1 MPSAR
6 CESFCADKIHNKK
19 MSHRFSFYS
28 KQQSQ
33 ELLERL
39 DARRSLNFN
48 YLIIDRDRD
57 LDEWITKIETESCFI
72 ALDTE
77 TKGLTPASGMVK
89 TLQIAYGEDEPVL
102 IIKLPKIKDR
112 TSLQRLM
119 SSSKL
124 LKIGHHIKFD
134 ILMLEAEGIEVKGP
148 VMCTMLGIG
157 VLKAGATRQA
167 SLQFTAQDLLNI
179 ELDKAEQ
186 NSDWG
191 GKLSTTQLQ
200 YAANDAGILIEIMT
214 QLQQKLDIAGLTK
227 IAILE
232 YCCLLPIVEMQ
243 RRGIYLDRD
252 CWQRVRQEYEQ
263 QRDRLAE
270 KIYQELER
278 EFNIASSTQLLKAL
292 QIYGIE
298 IKSTNSNVLIEV
310 KKHPVI
316 AEIIKYR
323 SLNTIINTFLKGF
336 DLHICSDNRL
346 RGNWWQIGTRTGRT
360 SCQEP
365 NLSNIPKI
373 PKIRNCFAATDGYL
387 LIDAD
392 YSQIELRLAAKRM
405 NVPTLIEAFIKG
417 EDIHALTGSYIYD
430 CDLEELT
437 AQERKLGKI
446 LNLGLIY
453 GMGAEKFR
461 LNAAK
466 KFGVYL
472 TVTRSK
478 ELREMFFALY
488 PEIDEYHQSCRRSW
502 QQGQQKASSTLGRV
516 NIWSSK
522 SPKLNQ
528 IINYPIQADCADIL
542 KQAISSWY
550 LECLHQK
557 FDAYLVLTAYDQL
570 VIEAREEQTQYAAQI
585 LEKVMIEAGQN
596 LLDPVPVVVDL
607 KIGKYWN

>member
-1 MPSAR
+1 
-6 CESFCADKIHNKK
+6 

-33 ELLERL
+33 ALLERL
-39 DARRSLNFN
+39 KKRRSPNFA
-48 YLIIDRDRD
+48 YLVIDCERE
-57 LDEWITKIETESCFI
+57 LDEWVTKIETESCFI

-77 TKGLTPASGMVK
+77 TKGLTPAPGMVK
-89 TLQIAYGEDEPVL
+89 TIQIAHSADEPVS
-102 IIKLPKIKDR
+102 IVELPKIKDKS
-112 TSLQRLM
+112 SLQRLM
-119 SSSKL
+119 GSPKL
-124 LKIGHHIKFD
+124 LKVGHHIKFD
-134 ILMLEAEGIEVKGP
+134 ILMLKAEGIEVRGP
-148 VMCTMLGIG
+148 VMCTMLGIE

-179 ELDKAEQ
+179 ELDKTEQ
-186 NSDWG
+186 NSDWS
-191 GKLSTTQLQ
+191 GKLSKTQLQ
-200 YAANDAGILIEIMT
+200 YAANDAGILIEILT
-214 QLQQKLDIAGLTK
+214 ELQQKLDEAGLNN

-232 YCCLLPIVEMQ
+232 YCCLLPITEMQ
-243 RRGIYLDRD
+243 SRGIYLDRD
-252 CWQRVRQEYEQ
+252 RWRQVRKEYEQ

-270 KIYQELER
+270 RIYRELNR
-278 EFNIASSTQLLKAL
+278 EFNIVSSSQLLKAL
-292 QIYGIE
+292 QTYGIE
-298 IKSTNSNVLIEV
+298 IKSTNSNVLIEQV

-336 DLHICSDNRL
+336 EPYIQSDNRL

-373 PKIRNCFAATDGYL
+373 PKIRNCFAASDGYML
-387 LIDAD
+387 VDAD

-405 NVPTLIEAFIKG
+405 NVPTLIEAFKQG
-417 EDIHALTGSYIYD
+417 QDIHSLTASYIYN

-437 AQERKLGKI
+437 PQQRKLGKI

-472 TVTRSK
+472 TAARSK
-478 ELREMFFALY
+478 ELREMFFAFY
-488 PEIDEYHQSCRRSW
+488 SEIEQYHALCRRSW
-502 QQGQQKASSTLGRV
+502 QQGQQQASSTLGRI

-550 LECLHQK
+550 LKCLHQK
-557 FDAYLVLTAYDQL
+557 LDAYLVLTAYDQL
-570 VIEAREEQTQYAAQI
+570 VIEAREEQANYAAQI
-585 LEKVMIEAGQN
+585 LKKVMIEAGQD
-596 LLDPVPVVVDL
+596 LLDPVPVVVDI
-607 KIGKYWN
+607 KIGKYWS

>member
-1 MPSAR
+1 
-6 CESFCADKIHNKK
+6 

-33 ELLERL
+33 ALLERL
-39 DARRSLNFN
+39 NAKRSPKFT
-48 YLIIDRDRD
+48 YLIIDSDRD
-57 LDEWITKIETESCFI
+57 LEEWIIKIEAESCFI

-77 TKGLTPASGMVK
+77 TKGLTPAPGMVK
-89 TLQIAYGEDEPVL
+89 TLQIAYRQDKPVL
-102 IIKLPKIKDR
+102 IIKLPKIENR

-119 SSSKL
+119 ASPKL
-124 LKIGHHIKFD
+124 LKVGHSLKFD
-134 ILMLEAEGIEVKGP
+134 ILMLEAEGIKVRGP

-167 SLQFTAQDLLNI
+167 SLQFTAQDLLDI

-200 YAANDAGILIEIMT
+200 YAANDAGILMEIMT
-214 QLQQKLDIAGLTK
+214 QLQQKLNEAGLTK

-232 YCCLLPIVEMQ
+232 YCCLLPIIEMQ
-243 RRGIYLDRD
+243 SRGIYLDRD
-252 CWQRVRQEYEQ
+252 RWQRVRREYEQ

-292 QIYGIE
+292 QTYGIE
-298 IKSTNSNVLIEV
+298 IKSTNSNVLIEQV
-310 KKHPVI
+310 KNYPIV

-336 DLHICSDNRL
+336 DSHIYLDNRL

-387 LIDAD
+387 LVDAD

-405 NVPTLIEAFIKG
+405 NVPTLIEAFVKG
-417 EDIHALTGSYIYD
+417 EDIHALTASYIYD
-430 CDLEELT
+430 CDLEDLT
-437 AQERKLGKI
+437 PQQRKLGKI

-466 KFGVYL
+466 KFSVYL
-472 TVTRSK
+472 TAARSK

-502 QQGQQKASSTLGRV
+502 QQRQQQASSTLGRV

-550 LECLHQK
+550 LKCLHQK
-557 FDAYLVLTAYDQL
+557 LDAHLVLTAYDQL
-570 VIEAREEQTQYAAQI
+570 VIEAREEQAEYAAEI
-585 LEKVMIEAGQN
+585 LEKVMIEAGRD

-607 KIGKYWN
+607 KIGKYWS

>member
-1 MPSAR
+1 
-6 CESFCADKIHNKK
+6 

-28 KQQSQ
+28 KQHSQ

-39 DARRSLNFN
+39 DAKRTPNFP
-48 YLIIDRDRD
+48 YLIIDCDRD
-57 LDEWITKIETESCFI
+57 LDEWITTIETESCFI

-77 TKGLTPASGMVK
+77 TKGLTPAPGMVK
-89 TLQIAYGEDEPVL
+89 TLQIAYRQDLPVL
-102 IIKLPKIKDR
+102 IIKLPEIKDR

-119 SSSKL
+119 ASPKL
-124 LKIGHHIKFD
+124 LKVGHSLKFD
-134 ILMLEAEGIEVKGP
+134 ILMLEAEGIKVRGP

-214 QLQQKLDIAGLTK
+214 QLQHKLNEAGLTK

-243 RRGIYLDRD
+243 SRGIYLDCDR
-252 CWQRVRQEYEQ
+252 WQRVRREYEQ

-278 EFNIASSTQLLKAL
+278 EFNIASSTQLLKSL
-292 QIYGIE
+292 QTYGIE
-298 IKSTNSNVLIEV
+298 IKSTNSNVLIEQV
-310 KKHPVI
+310 KNYPVV

-336 DLHICSDNRL
+336 ESYIRSDNRL

-405 NVPTLIEAFIKG
+405 NVPTLIEAFVKG
-417 EDIHALTGSYIYD
+417 QDIHALTASYIYN
-430 CDLEELT
+430 CGLEDLT
-437 AQERKLGKI
+437 QQQRKLGKI

-466 KFGVYL
+466 KFSVYL
-472 TVTRSK
+472 TAARSK

-557 FDAYLVLTAYDQL
+557 FDAHLVLTAYDQL
-570 VIEAREEQTQYAAQI
+570 VIEAREEQAEYAAQI

>member
-1 MPSAR
+1 
-6 CESFCADKIHNKK
+6 

-28 KQQSQ
+28 KKQSKALLEQLKARQ
-33 ELLERL
+33 EL
-39 DARRSLNFN
+39 NFA
-48 YLIIDRDRD
+48 YLIIDCDRI

-77 TKGLTPASGMVK
+77 TKGLTPAPGMVK
-89 TLQIAYGEDEPVL
+89 TLQIAYSEDVPVL
-102 IIKLPKIKDR
+102 IIELPKIKDR
-112 TSLQRLM
+112 SSLQRLM
-119 SSSKL
+119 ASRKL
-124 LKIGHHIKFD
+124 LKVGHQIKFD
-134 ILMLEAEGIEVKGP
+134 ILMLAAEGIEVREP
-148 VMCTMLGIG
+148 VMCTMLGIE

-179 ELDKAEQ
+179 KLDKAEQ
-186 NSDWG
+186 SSDWG
-191 GKLSTTQLQ
+191 GKLTTTQLQ
-200 YAANDAGILIEIMT
+200 YAANDAGILLKIMT
-214 QLQQKLDIAGLTK
+214 ELQQKLDRAGLTK

-232 YCCLLPIVEMQ
+232 YCCLLPIIEMQ
-243 RRGIYLDRD
+243 SRGIYLDRD
-252 CWQRVRQEYEQ
+252 RWLRVSQEYER

-270 KIYQELER
+270 KIYQELNQ
-278 EFNIASSTQLLKAL
+278 EFNIASSLQLLKVL
-292 QIYGIE
+292 QTYGIN
-298 IKSTNSNVLIEV
+298 IKSTNSNVLIEQV
-310 KKHPVI
+310 KNYPVV
-316 AEIIKYR
+316 AQIIKYR

-336 DLHICSDNRL
+336 DSHIQSDNRL

-387 LIDAD
+387 LVDAD
-392 YSQIELRLAAKRM
+392 YSQIELRLAATRM
-405 NVPTLIEAFIKG
+405 HVPTLIEAFIQGK
-417 EDIHALTGSYIYD
+417 DIHSLTGSYIYD
-430 CDLEELT
+430 CGIEDLTL
-437 AQERKLGKI
+437 QQRKLGKI

-472 TVTRSK
+472 TATRTK
-478 ELREMFFALY
+478 ELREMFFTLY
-488 PEIDEYHQSCRRSW
+488 PEIERYHQSCRRSW
-502 QQGQQKASSTLGRV
+502 QQGQSKASSTLGRA

-542 KQAISSWY
+542 KQAISNWH

-557 FDAYLVLTAYDQL
+557 LDAYLVLTAYDQL
-570 VIEAREEQTQYAAQI
+570 VIEVKQEQVDYAAKI
-585 LEKVMIEAGQN
+585 LEKVMIEAGQD
-596 LLDPVPVVVDL
+596 LLDPVPVIVEL
-607 KIGKYWN
+607 KIGKYWS

>member
-1 MPSAR
+1 M
-6 CESFCADKIHNKK
+6 
-19 MSHRFSFYS
+19 
-28 KQQSQ
+28 QS
-33 ELLERL
+33 
-39 DARRSLNFN
+39 
-48 YLIIDRDRD
+48 
-57 LDEWITKIETESCFI
+57 
-72 ALDTE
+72 
-77 TKGLTPASGMVK
+77 
-89 TLQIAYGEDEPVL
+89 
-102 IIKLPKIKDR
+102 
-112 TSLQRLM
+112 
-119 SSSKL
+119 
-124 LKIGHHIKFD
+124 
-134 ILMLEAEGIEVKGP
+134 
-148 VMCTMLGIG
+148 
-157 VLKAGATRQA
+157 
-167 SLQFTAQDLLNI
+167 
-179 ELDKAEQ
+179 
-186 NSDWG
+186 
-191 GKLSTTQLQ
+191 
-200 YAANDAGILIEIMT
+200 
-214 QLQQKLDIAGLTK
+214 
-227 IAILE
+227 
-232 YCCLLPIVEMQ
+232 
-243 RRGIYLDRD
+243 RGIYLDRVAKP
-252 CWQRVRQEYEQ
+252 CRKAYRWQRVRREYEQ

-292 QIYGIE
+292 QTYGIK
-298 IKSTNSNVLIEV
+298 IKSTNSNVLIEQV
-310 KKHPVI
+310 KNYPIV

-336 DLHICSDNRL
+336 DSHIYLDNRL

-387 LIDAD
+387 LVDAD

-405 NVPTLIEAFIKG
+405 NVPTLIEAFVKG
-417 EDIHALTGSYIYD
+417 EDIHALTASYIYD
-430 CDLEELT
+430 CDLEDLT
-437 AQERKLGKI
+437 PQQRKLGKI

-466 KFGVYL
+466 KFSVYL
-472 TVTRSK
+472 TAARSK

-502 QQGQQKASSTLGRV
+502 QQGQQQASSTLGRV

-550 LECLHQK
+550 LKCLHQK
-557 FDAYLVLTAYDQL
+557 LDAHLVLTAYDQL
-570 VIEAREEQTQYAAQI
+570 VIEAREEQAEYAAEI
-585 LEKVMIEAGQN
+585 LEKVMIEAGRD

-607 KIGKYWN
+607 KIGKYWS

>member
-1 MPSAR
+1 
-6 CESFCADKIHNKK
+6 
-19 MSHRFSFYS
+19 MSDRFSFYS
-28 KQQSQ
+28 RQQSQ

-39 DARRSLNFN
+39 DATRSLNFS

-57 LDEWITKIETESCFI
+57 LDEWITRIETESCFI

-77 TKGLTPASGMVK
+77 TKGLTPAPNMVK
-89 TLQIAYGEDEPVL
+89 TLQIAYRQDKPVL
-102 IIKLPKIKDR
+102 IIKLPEIEDR

-119 SSSKL
+119 ASPKL
-124 LKIGHHIKFD
+124 LKVGHSLKFD
-134 ILMLEAEGIEVKGP
+134 ILMLEAEGIKVRGP
-148 VMCTMLGIG
+148 VMCTMLGTG

-167 SLQFTAQDLLNI
+167 SLQFAAQDLLNI

-186 NSDWG
+186 NSNWG

-214 QLQQKLDIAGLTK
+214 QLQRKLDEADLIK

-232 YCCLLPIVEMQ
+232 YCCLLLIVEMQ
-243 RRGIYLDRD
+243 SRGIYLDRD
-252 CWQRVRQEYEQ
+252 RWQRVRREYEQ
-263 QRDRLAE
+263 QRERLAD

-292 QIYGIE
+292 QTYGIK
-298 IKSTNSNVLIEV
+298 IKSTNSNVLIEQV
-310 KKHPVI
+310 KNYPIV

-336 DLHICSDNRL
+336 DSYICSDNRL

-373 PKIRNCFAATDGYL
+373 PKIRNCFAASDGYL
-387 LIDAD
+387 LVDAD
-392 YSQIELRLAAKRM
+392 YSQIELRLAATRM
-405 NVPTLIEAFIKG
+405 NVPTLIEAFVKG
-417 EDIHALTGSYIYD
+417 QDIHALTASYIYN
-430 CDLEELT
+430 CGLEDLT
-437 AQERKLGKI
+437 QQQRKLGKI

-466 KFGVYL
+466 KFSVYL
-472 TVTRSK
+472 TAARSK

-502 QQGQQKASSTLGRV
+502 QQGQQQASSTLGRT

-542 KQAISSWY
+542 KQAISGWY
-550 LECLHQK
+550 LKCLHQK
-557 FDAYLVLTAYDQL
+557 LDAYLVLTAYDQL
-570 VIEAREEQTQYAAQI
+570 VIEAREEQAEYAAKI
-585 LEKVMIEAGQN
+585 LEKVMVKAGQD
-596 LLDPVPVVVDL
+596 LLEPVPVVVDI
-607 KIGKYWN
+607 KIGKYWS

>member
-1 MPSAR
+1 M
-6 CESFCADKIHNKK
+6 N
-19 MSHRFSFYS
+19 HRFSFYS

-39 DARRSLNFN
+39 DARRSPNFT
-48 YLIIDRDRD
+48 YLIIDGDRE
-57 LDEWITKIETESCFI
+57 LNEWITKIETESCFI

-77 TKGLTPASGMVK
+77 TKGLTPAPDMVK
-89 TLQIAYGEDEPVL
+89 TLQIAYRKNVPVL
-102 IIKLPKIKDR
+102 IIELSKIKDR

-119 SSSKL
+119 ASPKL
-124 LKIGHHIKFD
+124 LKVGHSLKFD
-134 ILMLEAEGIEVKGP
+134 ILMLEAEGIKVRGP

-179 ELDKAEQ
+179 GLDKAEQ

-191 GKLSTTQLQ
+191 GKLSTTQLK
-200 YAANDAGILIEIMT
+200 YAANDAGILIKIMT
-214 QLQQKLDIAGLTK
+214 QLQKKLDEAGLTK

-243 RRGIYLDRD
+243 SRGIYLNRDR
-252 CWQRVRQEYEQ
+252 WQRVRQEYEQ
-263 QRDRLAE
+263 QRDRLAD
-270 KIYQELER
+270 KIYRELER
-278 EFNIASSTQLLKAL
+278 EFNIASSTQLLKVL
-292 QIYGIE
+292 RTYGIK
-298 IKSTNSNVLIEV
+298 IKSTNSNVLIEQV
-310 KKHPVI
+310 KNYPVV

-323 SLNTIINTFLKGF
+323 SLNNIINTFLKGF
-336 DLHICSDNRL
+336 ESHIHSDNRL

-373 PKIRNCFAATDGYL
+373 PKIRNCFSATDGYL
-387 LIDAD
+387 LVDAD
-392 YSQIELRLAAKRM
+392 YSQIELRLAATRM
-405 NVPTLIEAFIKG
+405 NVPTLIEAFVKG
-417 EDIHALTGSYIYD
+417 QDIHALTASSVYD
-430 CDLEELT
+430 CGIEDLT
-437 AQERKLGKI
+437 PQQRKLGKI

-466 KFGVYL
+466 KFSVYL
-472 TVTRSK
+472 TAARSK

-542 KQAISSWY
+542 KQAISNWY

-557 FDAYLVLTAYDQL
+557 LDAYLVLTAYDQL
-570 VIEAREEQTQYAAQI
+570 VIEVREEQEQYAAKI
-585 LEKVMIEAGQN
+585 LEQVMIEAGQD
-596 LLDPVPVVVDL
+596 LLAPIPVVVDL
-607 KIGKYWN
+607 KIGKYWS

>member
-1 MPSAR
+1 
-6 CESFCADKIHNKK
+6 

-28 KQQSQ
+28 QKQSKD
-33 ELLERL
+33 LLEQL
-39 DARRSLNFN
+39 KARQEQNFT
-48 YLIIDRDRD
+48 YLIIDCDRD
-57 LDEWITKIETESCFI
+57 LDEWVTKIETESCFI

-77 TKGLTPASGMVK
+77 TKGLTPRAGMVK
-89 TLQIAYGEDEPVL
+89 TVQLAYREDLPIL
-102 IIKLPKIKDR
+102 IIELPKIKDR

-119 SSSKL
+119 ASPKL
-124 LKIGHHIKFD
+124 LKVGHYLKFD
-134 ILMLEAEGIEVKGP
+134 ILMLGGEGIKVRGP
-148 VMCTMLGIG
+148 VMCTMLSIE

-179 ELDKAEQ
+179 RLDKAEQ

-191 GKLSTTQLQ
+191 GKLSPTQLQ
-200 YAANDAGILIEIMT
+200 YAANDAGILLKILT
-214 QLQQKLDIAGLTK
+214 KLQRKLDEAGLTN

-232 YCCLLPIVEMQ
+232 YCCLLPIIEMQ
-243 RRGIYLDRD
+243 HRGIYLDRNR
-252 CWQRVRQEYEQ
+252 WQLVRQEYEQ

-270 KIYQELER
+270 KIHLELNQ
-278 EFNIASSTQLLKAL
+278 EFNIASSQQLLKVL
-292 QIYGIE
+292 QAHGIK
-298 IKSTNSNVLIEV
+298 IRSTNSNELIEQV
-310 KKHPVI
+310 KKYPI
-316 AEIIKYR
+316 LGSIIKYR

-336 DLHICSDNRL
+336 ESYIQLDNRL

-373 PKIRNCFAATDGYL
+373 SKIRNCFAAATGYL
-387 LIDAD
+387 LVDAD

-405 NVPTLIEAFIKG
+405 NVPTLIEAFSQGK
-417 EDIHALTGSYIYD
+417 DIHTLTGSYIYNCEPD
-430 CDLEELT
+430 DLT
-437 AQERKLGKI
+437 PQQRKLGKI

-472 TVTRSK
+472 TAIRSK
-478 ELREMFFALY
+478 ELREMFFTLY
-488 PEIDEYHQSCRRSW
+488 PEIAQYHQSCRRSW
-502 QQGQQKASSTLGRV
+502 QQGQQQASSTLGRV

-528 IINYPIQADCADIL
+528 LINYP
-542 KQAISSWY
+542 KQAISNWY

-557 FDAYLVLTAYDQL
+557 LDAYLVLTAYDQL
-570 VIEAREEQTQYAAQI
+570 VIEVKEEQVDYAARI
-585 LEKVMIEAGQN
+585 LEKVMIEAGQD
-596 LLDPVPVVVDL
+596 LLAPVPVVVDL
-607 KIGKYWN
+607 KIGKYWS

>member
-1 MPSAR
+1 
-6 CESFCADKIHNKK
+6 

-33 ELLERL
+33 ALLERL
-39 DARRSLNFN
+39 KTRRAPNFA
-48 YLIIDRDRD
+48 YIIIDCDRE
-57 LDEWITKIETESCFI
+57 LDEWVTKIETESCLI

-77 TKGLTPASGMVK
+77 TKGLTPAPGMVK
-89 TLQIAYGEDEPVL
+89 TIQIAYSLDKPVS
-102 IIKLPKIKDR
+102 IIELPKINDR
-112 TSLQRLM
+112 TILQRLM
-119 SSSKL
+119 GSPKL
-124 LKIGHHIKFD
+124 LKVGHHIKFD
-134 ILMLEAEGIEVKGP
+134 ILMLKAEGIEVRGP
-148 VMCTMLGIG
+148 VMCTMLGLE

-167 SLQFTAQDLLNI
+167 SLQFTAQDLLNVK
-179 ELDKAEQ
+179 LDKTEQ
-186 NSDWG
+186 NSNWS
-191 GKLSTTQLQ
+191 GKLSKTQLQ
-200 YAANDAGILIEIMT
+200 YAANDAGILIEILT
-214 QLQQKLDIAGLTK
+214 QLQQKLDEAGLTK

-232 YCCLLPIVEMQ
+232 YCCLLPIIEMQ
-243 RRGIYLDRD
+243 SRGIYLDRD
-252 CWQRVRQEYEQ
+252 RWRQVRKEYEQ

-270 KIYQELER
+270 RIYRELKR
-278 EFNIASSTQLLKAL
+278 EFNIVSSSQLLKAL
-292 QIYGIE
+292 QSYGIE
-298 IKSTNSNVLIEV
+298 IKSTNSNVLIEQV

-336 DLHICSDNRL
+336 EPYIQSDNRL

-373 PKIRNCFAATDGYL
+373 PKIRNCFAASDGYML
-387 LIDAD
+387 VDAD

-405 NVPTLIEAFIKG
+405 NVPTLIEAFKQG
-417 EDIHALTGSYIYD
+417 QDIHSLTASYIYN

-437 AQERKLGKI
+437 PQQRKLGKI

-472 TVTRSK
+472 TAARSK
-478 ELREMFFALY
+478 ELREMFFAFY
-488 PEIDEYHQSCRRSW
+488 SEIEQYHALCRRSW
-502 QQGQQKASSTLGRV
+502 QQGQQQASSTLGRI

-550 LECLHQK
+550 LKCLHQK
-557 FDAYLVLTAYDQL
+557 LDAYLVLTAYDQL
-570 VIEAREEQTQYAAQI
+570 VIEAREEQANYAAQI
-585 LEKVMIEAGQN
+585 LKKVMIEAGQD
-596 LLDPVPVVVDL
+596 LLDPVPVVVDI
-607 KIGKYWN
+607 KIGKYWS

>member
-1 MPSAR
+1 M
-6 CESFCADKIHNKK
+6 AD
-19 MSHRFSFYS
+19 
-28 KQQSQ
+28 
-33 ELLERL
+33 
-39 DARRSLNFN
+39 
-48 YLIIDRDRD
+48 
-57 LDEWITKIETESCFI
+57 
-72 ALDTE
+72 
-77 TKGLTPASGMVK
+77 
-89 TLQIAYGEDEPVL
+89 
-102 IIKLPKIKDR
+102 
-112 TSLQRLM
+112 
-119 SSSKL
+119 
-124 LKIGHHIKFD
+124 
-134 ILMLEAEGIEVKGP
+134 
-148 VMCTMLGIG
+148 
-157 VLKAGATRQA
+157 
-167 SLQFTAQDLLNI
+167 
-179 ELDKAEQ
+179 
-186 NSDWG
+186 
-191 GKLSTTQLQ
+191 
-200 YAANDAGILIEIMT
+200 
-214 QLQQKLDIAGLTK
+214 
-227 IAILE
+227 
-232 YCCLLPIVEMQ
+232 
-243 RRGIYLDRD
+243 
-252 CWQRVRQEYEQ
+252 
-263 QRDRLAE
+263 

-298 IKSTNSNVLIEV
+298 IKSTNSNVLIEQV

-323 SLNTIINTFLKGF
+323 SFNTIINTFLKGF

-373 PKIRNCFAATDGYL
+373 PKIGNCFAATDGYL

-405 NVPTLIEAFIKG
+405 NVPTSIEAFIKG

-430 CDLEELT
+430 CDFAQLT

-472 TVTRSK
+472 TATRSK

-502 QQGQQKASSTLGRV
+502 QQGQQQASSTLGRV

-550 LECLHQK
+550 LECLSQK
-557 FDAYLVLTAYDQL
+557 LDAYLVLTAYDRL
-570 VIEAREEQTQYAAQI
+570 VIEAREEQTQYAAKI
-585 LEKVMIEAGQN
+585 LEKVMIEAGQD
-596 LLDPVPVVVDL
+596 LLEPAPVVVDL
-607 KIGKYWN
+607 KNRLPCWIFQSKSPKLSL

>member
-1 MPSAR
+1 
-6 CESFCADKIHNKK
+6 
-19 MSHRFSFYS
+19 MSYRFSFYS

-33 ELLERL
+33 ALLERL
-39 DARRSLNFN
+39 DVKRSPKFT
-48 YLIIDRDRD
+48 YLIIDCDRD
-57 LDEWITKIETESCFI
+57 LDEWITKIESESCFI

-77 TKGLTPASGMVK
+77 TKGLTPAPSMVK
-89 TLQIAYGEDEPVL
+89 TLQIAYRQDVPVL

-119 SSSKL
+119 ASPKL
-124 LKIGHHIKFD
+124 LKVGHSLKFD
-134 ILMLEAEGIEVKGP
+134 ILMLEAEGIKVLGP
-148 VMCTMLGIG
+148 VMCTMLGIE

-167 SLQFTAQDLLNI
+167 SLQFTAKDLLNI

-214 QLQQKLDIAGLTK
+214 QLQQKLDEAGLTK

-232 YCCLLPIVEMQ
+232 YCCLLPIVKMQ
-243 RRGIYLDRD
+243 SRGIYLDRD
-252 CWQRVRQEYEQ
+252 RWQRVRREYEQ

-278 EFNIASSTQLLKAL
+278 EFNIASSSQLLKAL
-292 QIYGIE
+292 RSYGIE
-298 IKSTNSNVLIEV
+298 IKSTNSNVLIEQV
-310 KKHPVI
+310 KNYPVV

-336 DLHICSDNRL
+336 EPYIQADNRL

-373 PKIRNCFAATDGYL
+373 PKIRNCFAASDGYL
-387 LIDAD
+387 LVDAD
-392 YSQIELRLAAKRM
+392 YSQIELRLAATRM

-417 EDIHALTGSYIYD
+417 EDIHALTASYIYD
-430 CDLEELT
+430 CNLEELT
-437 AQERKLGKI
+437 AQQRKLGKI

-472 TVTRSK
+472 TAARSK

-488 PEIDEYHQSCRRSW
+488 PEIDEYHRSCCRSW
-502 QQGQQKASSTLGRV
+502 QQGQQQASSTLGRV
-516 NIWSSK
+516 NIWSGK

-550 LECLHQK
+550 LECLHLK
-557 FDAYLVLTAYDQL
+557 LDAHLVLTAYDQL
-570 VIEAREEQTQYAAQI
+570 VIEAREEQAQYAAQI
-585 LEKVMIEAGQN
+585 LEKVMIEAGQD

-607 KIGKYWN
+607 KIGKYWS